1 MFKSFWSFSF
11 YFWILQFNFYSK
23 YIDHRVWIYTSLLSW
38 NHRFDDRQPC
48 PNLWVSAKGQIRN
61 GKRAKWTFLL
71 IISAKKVYTS
81 FIIISRHISTP
92 VFTRKTP
99 YGVKQ
104 QIIFKGEALA
114 ENTLKAS
121 AFGFSW
127 VSTFWR
133 GQNYILIIK
142 MKIVFYFLKFLASNK
157 LFNLTIYV
165 WIAMFSNYFNVQ
177 FNDQKLHR

>member
-1 MFKSFWSFSF
+1 MTSIFQIYPITWHFDQFWIKKCNF
-11 YFWILQFNFYSK
+11 YYVWILQIHFHSK
-23 YIDHRVWIYTSLLSW
+23 YRPLCYGLRVEK
-38 NHRFDDRQPC
+38 HRFDDRQPC

-104 QIIFKGEALA
+104 QIIFKRRWPKIPWRLRH
-114 ENTLKAS
+114 LDS
-121 AFGFSW
+121 RGFQHFEE
-127 VSTFWR
+127 VRIIFW
-133 GQNYILIIK
+133 
-142 MKIVFYFLKFLASNK
+142 
-157 LFNLTIYV
+157 
-165 WIAMFSNYFNVQ
+165 
-177 FNDQKLHR
+177 

>member
-1 MFKSFWSFSF
+1 MCGFTLVS
-11 YFWILQFNFYSK
+11 
-23 YIDHRVWIYTSLLSW
+23 RVEK
-38 NHRFDDRQPC
+38 HRFDDRQPC

-71 IISAKKVYTS
+71 IISAKKIYYIYNIWASIYTS
-81 FIIISRHISTP
+81 FYKKNAPR
-92 VFTRKTP
+92 RKTTD
-99 YGVKQ
+99 YFQK
-104 QIIFKGEALA
+104 ALA

-177 FNDQKLHR
+177 FNDQKY

>member
-1 MFKSFWSFSF
+1 MESLAQVMPVIVQILLKFFIF
-11 YFWILQFNFYSK
+11 FWILQFNFHSK

-104 QIIFKGEALA
+104 QIIFKRRWPKIPWRLRH
-114 ENTLKAS
+114 LDS
-121 AFGFSW
+121 RGFQHFEE
-127 VSTFWR
+127 VRIIFW
-133 GQNYILIIK
+133 
-142 MKIVFYFLKFLASNK
+142 
-157 LFNLTIYV
+157 
-165 WIAMFSNYFNVQ
+165 
-177 FNDQKLHR
+177 